1 MFIPYENKKEAV
13 EYDATTLS
21 IKTHS
26 ITIFSIMT
34 RGIKFYFETLGTNDT
49 QHNNNLPFC

>member
-13 EYDATTLS
+13 EYDATTL
-21 IKTHS
+21 S

-34 RGIKFYFETLGTNDT
+34 RGIKFYFETLGTN
-49 QHNNNLPFC
+49 NLPLC